1 MRVVLSEV
9 EFMRFVVLVDIY
21 GNLDVLEVVLWDM
34 VVYGFEMVVNLG
46 DFFSG
51 LFNVR
56 KIVDILMECDFLL
69 IWGNYDWYLIEYD

>member
-1 MRVVLSEV
+1 MVVLSEV
-9 EFMRFVVLVDIY
+9 VVMRFVVLVDIY